1 MTTIRSLPLVMP
13 CRSPQTRRL
22 TPAIRAKQPW
32 RLFMRINT
40 GIVIAAMLL
49 CGWPLVAHALNIY
62 FDTSAYRQNVWIVIK
77 GPFTG
82 SYNGTNYNLAANA
95 NSAGIALVGD
105 SVPLVVTTANSSAIF
120 VCYDN
125 PSSFPSSGE
134 PYYFTSPLRYQP
146 FELTMTG
153 SDSDNGNLT
162 AINYFTAPLGIASYQ
177 NDPIAQPGQTPL
189 QRIGWKAGTGVI
201 ASWFSSPAINTSNAV
216 VKVNGQIIRYIGP
229 SSYDPNNASL
239 PNPWPSFLPYTQAIH
254 SASTTFNLNNSVQY
268 NLSNGTNVF
277 HLNLT
282 ASAGA
287 DGSLS
292 ATGSITVSIL
302 NSQAA
307 PIVYSNV
314 AVSVPATAPAS
325 FNAVIYGG
333 NNIDYT
339 GSPPYPDHALG
350 YATITGVTDFRTYVG
365 NNYSTQS
372 GDPYMPYTQFMDFI
386 FGELATSLL
395 GGFVL
400 SPYGSQPSS
409 DWWTLGKA
417 FSLVQ
422 SNPNYYNKYANVVY
436 TLSNNEVYST
446 SYTDRFGK
454 VSINSV
460 KYGGASVNSW
470 VVGIGAPLPASLA
483 TAPQNLLLLDQN

>member
-1 MTTIRSLPLVMP
+1 MVLAMT
-13 CRSPQTRRL
+13 
-22 TPAIRAKQPW
+22 
-32 RLFMRINT
+32 F
-40 GIVIAAMLL
+40 L
-49 CGWPLVAHALNIY
+49 CGNPLAVHALNIY
-62 FDTSAYRQNVWIVIK
+62 FDTSAYRENVWIVIK

-82 SYNGTNYNLAANA
+82 SYNGTNYNLGAGN
-95 NSAGIALVGD
+95 NSSGIALVGD
-105 SVPLVVTTANSSAIF
+105 SVPLTVTNANSSAIF

-125 PSSFPSSGE
+125 PSTFPSSGE
-134 PYYFTSPLRYQP
+134 PYYFNSTLRYQP
-146 FELTMTG
+146 FELTMTNAV
-153 SDSDNGNLT
+153 SDNGNLT
-162 AINYFTAPLGIASYQ
+162 AINYFTAPLSIASYQ

-201 ASWFSSPAINTSNAV
+201 ASWFSSPAINASNAAV
-216 VKVNGQIIRYIGP
+216 TANGKIIRYIGP

-239 PNPWPSFLPYTQAIH
+239 PNPWPSFLPYTQAINA
-254 SASTTFNLNNSVQY
+254 ASTTFNLNNSVQY
-268 NLSNGTNVF
+268 NLNNGTNVF

-282 ASAGA
+282 ASAEA

-307 PIVYSNV
+307 PTVYSNV

-339 GSPPYPDHALG
+339 EHTTFPDHALG
-350 YATITGVTDFRTYVG
+350 YATITGVTDFKTYVG
-365 NNYSTQS
+365 NSYTPPA
-372 GDPYMPYTQFMDFI
+372 GADPYMPYTQFMDFI

-409 DWWTLGKA
+409 SWWTLGKA

-460 KYGGASVNSW
+460 QYGGASVNSW
-470 VVGIGAPLPASLA
+470 VVGIGAPLPAGLA
-483 TAPQNLLLLDQN
+483 TAPQDLLLLNQN

>member
-1 MTTIRSLPLVMP
+1 MIPSPNPGKRP
-13 CRSPQTRRL
+13 C
-22 TPAIRAKQPW
+22 
-32 RLFMRINT
+32 
-40 GIVIAAMLL
+40 
-49 CGWPLVAHALNIY
+49 
-62 FDTSAYRQNVWIVIK
+62 
-77 GPFTG
+77 
-82 SYNGTNYNLAANA
+82 NA
-95 NSAGIALVGD
+95 SAG
-105 SVPLVVTTANSSAIF
+105 
-120 VCYDN
+120 
-125 PSSFPSSGE
+125 
-134 PYYFTSPLRYQP
+134 R
-146 FELTMTG
+146 
-153 SDSDNGNLT
+153 
-162 AINYFTAPLGIASYQ
+162 
-177 NDPIAQPGQTPL
+177 PGP
-189 QRIGWKAGTGVI
+189 A
-201 ASWFSSPAINTSNAV
+201 SSPPGSVRPVINASNAV
-216 VKVNGQIIRYIGP
+216 VKANGKIIRYIGP
-229 SSYDPNNASL
+229 SSYDPNNSAL
-239 PNPWPSFLPYTQAIH
+239 PNPWPSFLPYTQAIN

-268 NLSNGTNVF
+268 NLNNGTNVF

-282 ASAGA
+282 ASAAA

-307 PIVYSNV
+307 PTVYSNV
-314 AVSVPATAPAS
+314 AVSVPAATPAS

-339 GSPPYPDHALG
+339 EHTTFPDHALG
-350 YATITGVTDFRTYVG
+350 YATISGVSAFKTYVG
-365 NNYSTQS
+365 NNYTAPGST
-372 GDPYMPYTQFMDFI
+372 DPYMPYTQFMDFI

-422 SNPNYYNKYANVVY
+422 SNSNYYNKYANVVY

-460 KYGGASVNSW
+460 QYGAVTINSW
-470 VVGIGAPLPASLA
+470 VVGIGAPLPAGLA
-483 TAPQNLLLLDQN
+483 TAPQELLLLNQN

>member
-1 MTTIRSLPLVMP
+1 LTPTNRTPRFWRSLF
-13 CRSPQTRRL
+13 RL
-22 TPAIRAKQPW
+22 
-32 RLFMRINT
+32 
-40 GIVIAAMLL
+40 AAGVVLAATLL
-49 CGWPLVAHALNIY
+49 CGQALATHTLNIY

-82 SYNGTNYNLAANA
+82 SYNGTAINLGA
-95 NSAGIALVGD
+95 NSNSSGIALVGD
-105 SVPLVVTTANSSAIF
+105 SVPLTVTNANSSAIF

-134 PYYFTSPLRYQP
+134 PYYFNSPLRYQP

-153 SDSDNGNLT
+153 IDSDNGNLT

-189 QRIGWKAGTGVI
+189 QRIGWKAGAGVI
-201 ASWFSSPAINTSNAV
+201 ASWFSSPAINTSNAAV
-216 VKVNGQIIRYIGP
+216 TANGKIIRYIGP

-268 NLSNGTNVF
+268 NLTNGTNVF

-307 PIVYSNV
+307 PTVYSNV

-350 YATITGVTDFRTYVG
+350 YATITGVSDFKTYVG
-365 NNYSTQS
+365 NHYTTQS

-422 SNPNYYNKYANVVY
+422 SNPNYYNRYANVVY

-460 KYGGASVNSW
+460 KYGAASVNSW
-470 VVGIGAPLPASLA
+470 VVGIGAPLPAGLA
-483 TAPQNLLLLDQN
+483 TAPPDLLLLNQN

>member
-1 MTTIRSLPLVMP
+1 
-13 CRSPQTRRL
+13 
-22 TPAIRAKQPW
+22 
-32 RLFMRINT
+32 MRINT

>member
-1 MTTIRSLPLVMP
+1 MTTVRPQPPSVSCRFRPRQPLTPTNRTPRFWRSLFRM
-13 CRSPQTRRL
+13 
-22 TPAIRAKQPW
+22 
-32 RLFMRINT
+32 
-40 GIVIAAMLL
+40 AAGMVLAATLL
-49 CGWPLVAHALNIY
+49 CGQALATHTLNIY

-82 SYNGTNYNLAANA
+82 SYNGTAINLGA
-95 NSAGIALVGD
+95 NSNSSGIALVGD
-105 SVPLVVTTANSSAIF
+105 SVPLTVTNANSSAIF

-134 PYYFTSPLRYQP
+134 PYYFNSPLRYQP

-153 SDSDNGNLT
+153 IDSDNGNLT

-189 QRIGWKAGTGVI
+189 QRIGWKAGAGVI
-201 ASWFSSPAINTSNAV
+201 ASWFSSPAINTSNAAV
-216 VKVNGQIIRYIGP
+216 TANGKIIRYIGP

-268 NLSNGTNVF
+268 NLTNGTNVF

-307 PIVYSNV
+307 PTVYSNV

-350 YATITGVTDFRTYVG
+350 YATITGVSDFKTYVG
-365 NNYSTQS
+365 NYYTTQS

-422 SNPNYYNKYANVVY
+422 SNPNYYNRYANVVY

-460 KYGGASVNSW
+460 KYGAASVNSW
-470 VVGIGAPLPASLA
+470 VVGIGAPLPAGLA
-483 TAPQNLLLLDQN
+483 TAPPDLLLLNQN

>member
-1 MTTIRSLPLVMP
+1 MVL
-13 CRSPQTRRL
+13 
-22 TPAIRAKQPW
+22 
-32 RLFMRINT
+32 
-40 GIVIAAMLL
+40 AATLL
-49 CGWPLVAHALNIY
+49 CGQALATHTLNIY

-77 GPFTG
+77 GPFSG
-82 SYNGTNYNLAANA
+82 SYNGTAINVLANN
-95 NSAGIALVGD
+95 NSAGIALVAD
-105 SVPLVVTTANSSAIF
+105 NIPLVVTNADSSAIF

-134 PYYFTSPLRYQP
+134 PYYFNSPLRYQP

-153 SDSDNGNLT
+153 SVSDNGNLT
-162 AINYFTAPLGIASYQ
+162 AINYFTAPLSIASYQ

-189 QRIGWKAGTGVI
+189 QHIGWKAGAGVI
-201 ASWFSSPAINTSNAV
+201 ASWFSSPAINASNAAV
-216 VKVNGQIIRYIGP
+216 TANGKIIRYIGP
-229 SSYDPNNASL
+229 SSYDPNNADL
-239 PNPWPSFLPYTQAIH
+239 PNPWPSFLPYTQAIN

-268 NLSNGTNVF
+268 DLSNGTNVF

-282 ASAGA
+282 ASATPEGSASGYGA
-287 DGSLS
+287 IS
-292 ATGSITVSIL
+292 AQGSITVSIL

-307 PIVYSNV
+307 PTVYSNV

-339 GSPPYPDHALG
+339 EHTTYPDHALG

-365 NNYSTQS
+365 NHYSTQS

-409 DWWTLGKA
+409 SWWTLGKA

-460 KYGGASVNSW
+460 QYSGASVNSW
-470 VVGIGAPLPASLA
+470 VVGVGAPLPAGLA
-483 TAPQNLLLLDQN
+483 NAPQDLLLLN

>member
-1 MTTIRSLPLVMP
+1 M
-13 CRSPQTRRL
+13 
-22 TPAIRAKQPW
+22 
-32 RLFMRINT
+32 
-40 GIVIAAMLL
+40 AAGVVLAATLL
-49 CGWPLVAHALNIY
+49 CGQALATHTLNIY
-62 FDTSAYRQNVWIVIK
+62 FDTSAYRQNVWIIIK

-82 SYNGTNYNLAANA
+82 SYNGTAINLGA
-95 NSAGIALVGD
+95 NSNSSGIALVGD
-105 SVPLVVTTANSSAIF
+105 SVPLTVTNANSSAIF

-146 FELTMTG
+146 FELTMIGT
-153 SDSDNGNLT
+153 DSDNGNLT

-189 QRIGWKAGTGVI
+189 QRIGWKTGAGVI
-201 ASWFSSPAINTSNAV
+201 ASWFSSPAINTSNAAV
-216 VKVNGQIIRYIGP
+216 TANGKIIRYIGP
-229 SSYDPNNASL
+229 SSYDPNNSSL

-268 NLSNGTNVF
+268 NLTNGTNVF

-282 ASAGA
+282 ASAGT

-307 PIVYSNV
+307 PVVYSNV

-339 GSPPYPDHALG
+339 EHTTFPDHALG
-350 YATITGVTDFRTYVG
+350 YATITGVSGFKTYVG
-365 NNYSTQS
+365 TNYSPPA
-372 GDPYMPYTQFMDFI
+372 GADPYMPYTQFMDFI

-422 SNPNYYNKYANVVY
+422 SNPNYYNRYANVVY

-470 VVGIGAPLPASLA
+470 VVSIGAPLPAGLA
-483 TAPQNLLLLDQN
+483 TAPQDLLLLNQN

>member
-1 MTTIRSLPLVMP
+1 MTTIRSLPLVTL
-13 CRSPQTRRL
+13 CRSRQTRRL

-32 RLFMRINT
+32 RLFMRITT
-40 GIVIAAMLL
+40 GIVLAATLL
-49 CGWPLVAHALNIY
+49 CGRPLVAYALNVY
-62 FDTSAYRQNVWIVIK
+62 FDTSAYAGNVWLVIK
-77 GPFTG
+77 GPFVG
-82 SYNGTNYNLAANA
+82 SYNGTGYNLGANT
-95 NSAGIALVGD
+95 NSSSIALVGD
-105 SVPLVVTTANSSAIF
+105 NVPLTVTNANSSAIF

-125 PSSFPSSGE
+125 PSTFPASGE
-134 PYYFTSPLRYQP
+134 PYYFNSPLRYQP

-153 SDSDNGNLT
+153 SVSDSGNLT

-189 QRIGWKAGTGVI
+189 QRIGWKAGTGAI
-201 ASWFSSPAINTSNAV
+201 AAWFSSPAINASNAV

-239 PNPWPSFLPYTQAIH
+239 PNPWPSFLPYTQAIN

-268 NLSNGTNVF
+268 NLNNGTNVF

-282 ASAGA
+282 ASAAA

-302 NSQAA
+302 GSQAA
-307 PIVYSNV
+307 PTVYSNV
-314 AVSVPATAPAS
+314 AVSVPAATPAS

-350 YATITGVTDFRTYVG
+350 YATITGVTDFKTYVG

-409 DWWTLGKA
+409 SWWTLGKA

-422 SNPNYYNKYANVVY
+422 SNPNYYNRYANVVY

-460 KYGGASVNSW
+460 QYGGASVNSW
-470 VVGIGAPLPASLA
+470 VVGIGAPLPAGLA
-483 TAPQNLLLLDQN
+483 TAPQDLLLLNQN